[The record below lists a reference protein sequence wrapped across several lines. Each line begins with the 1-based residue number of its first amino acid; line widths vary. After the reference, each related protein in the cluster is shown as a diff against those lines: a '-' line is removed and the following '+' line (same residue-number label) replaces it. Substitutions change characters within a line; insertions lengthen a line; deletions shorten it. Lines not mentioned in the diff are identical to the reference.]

1 MAAMPLKAG
10 VAAALPGRH
19 GWRRTRLIPTAHAL
33 QVTAAIVTCGGL
45 CPGLNDVVQNIV
57 YTLNDYGV
65 PEDQVQCRSPSS
77 HARRFWQESSFSACT
92 SASGLSAACPS
103 YR

>member
-1 MAAMPLKAG
+1 MVTMTGGCSAFEKRSRPQRCC
-10 VAAALPGRH
+10 PGIESVCH
-19 GWRRTRLIPTAHAL
+19 TPVVTISLWRS

-65 PEDQVQCRSPSS
+65 PEDQ
-77 HARRFWQESSFSACT
+77 ACC
-92 SASGLSAACPS
+92 L
-103 YR
+103 